1 MDLILPDTAS
11 PVSGKLWSKQMNAW
25 EKAGA
30 RHTTVY
36 SSSHSRTPATQA
48 WLSLNDPP
56 PGYRTIRGYAGRP
69 AQRGPGS
76 SGARTKS
83 RAKWW
88 TGRPG
93 SGRWST
99 AQAARQRRLRSESSA
114 PIPYRG
120 AADSPFLGF
129 PGPPEAFP
137 RLPRPVLSHTPGPT
151 PPGSMNHKHTIHSP
165 ARREKLG
172 WSSPGRRVAP
182 PTCTEAPSD
191 WMVRGIRPSAWVT
204 AGGRKP
210 GLGKPTSANREEH
223 DRDTIICIEPLQF
236 SASSLRTC
244 GHSLQGPFKLI
255 YFLTLFW
262 GMLLLS
268 HVSRVRLCVPWPGMH
283 IGPPAL

>member
-151 PPGSMNHKHTIHSP
+151 PPGSMNHKHHSFP
-165 ARREKLG
+165 SEAGEARVVFTWAACRSTHLHRGALWLDGSEDTPLSLSDSWRK
-172 WSSPGRRVAP
+172 
-182 PTCTEAPSD
+182 EA
-191 WMVRGIRPSAWVT
+191 R
-204 AGGRKP
+204 
-210 GLGKPTSANREEH
+210 
-223 DRDTIICIEPLQF
+223 
-236 SASSLRTC
+236 LRQTNFC
-244 GHSLQGPFKLI
+244 Q
-255 YFLTLFW
+255 
-262 GMLLLS
+262 
-268 HVSRVRLCVPWPGMH
+268 
-283 IGPPAL
+283 